1 MGLLYVWNFI
11 TSHWKLFLIVVLAVV
26 LLFWIN
32 SKAQLSSR
40 LWKMVVTEIKDD
52 QKWIEEDLV
61 KEINRLDGEREQ
73 LLKKIA
79 LLQTDKAK
87 LKDQNALLDTA
98 KCALEAKLTSLFVP
112 TAVPDIVIGLREQ
125 GLGSARAR
133 NLP

>member
-11 TSHWKLFLIVVLAVV
+11 TGHWKIILAVV
-26 LLFWIN
+26 LVVILLFWIN
-32 SKAQLSSR
+32 SKAQVASR
-40 LWKMVVTEIKDD
+40 LWQMIFTDIKED

-61 KEINRLDGEREQ
+61 KEINRLDGEREA

-87 LKDQNALLDTA
+87 LHDQNALLDTA

-112 TAVPDIVIGLREQ
+112 SAVPDIVVGLREQ

>member
-1 MGLLYVWNFI
+1 MAAWTFI
-11 TSHWKLFLIVVLAVV
+11 TNHWKLIGIVLLVV
-26 LLFWIN
+26 ILLFWIN
-32 SKAQLSSR
+32 SKAQVAAK
-40 LWKMVVTEIKDD
+40 LWKMVFTDIKED

-61 KEINRLDGEREQ
+61 KEINRLDGEREV

-79 LLQTDKAK
+79 LLQTDKLK
-87 LKDQNALLDTA
+87 LKDENALLDTA

-112 TAVPDIVIGLREQ
+112 TAVPDIVTGLREQ